1 MADATDTMDGNTA
14 VAHVAYRLNEVC
26 AIFPITPSSPMAEL
40 ADEWAAKGIANIFGT
55 IPVVQEMQ
63 SEGGAAGALHGALQ
77 SGAVA
82 TTFTASQGLMLM
94 LPNMFKIA
102 GELTASVMYVAA
114 RSLATQ
120 ALSIFGDH
128 QDVMAARSTGYA
140 MLSAASVQE
149 AHDLAVVAQAATLK
163 SRIPFIHFMD
173 GFRTSHEV
181 NSLTLLSDAMLRA
194 MIDEKLVRA
203 HRERALSPAHP
214 VVRGT
219 AHNPDTFFQARETAN
234 PFYAAT
240 AAIVQA
246 EMDKLAT
253 LCGRQYQLFR
263 YDGDPQAE
271 RVVISMGS
279 GAEVVRETAL
289 ALAEK
294 GEKVGALQVLLYRP
308 FSVEHFLAALPAS
321 VKSIA
326 VLDRCKEPGGTGE
339 PLYQDVVTALAT
351 AAGNGERTMP
361 RVIGGRYGLSSKE
374 FHPGMAKAVFDELTK
389 KAATNGFTVGID
401 DDVSHLSLDYDR
413 DYDIEPEGITRAVF
427 YGLGA
432 DGTVGANKNS
442 VKILA
447 EREGRYAQG
456 YFVYDSHKSGA
467 ETISHLR
474 FGTRPIN
481 SPYLIRHADF
491 VACHKFDFLK
501 RLDVLSA
508 AREGATF
515 LLNAPFGPDEVWDH
529 LPRPIQRRIVDRKLK
544 LYVIDATKV
553 AQDLGLGPRV
563 NTILQTC
570 FFAISG
576 VLPRDEAIVAIKHA
590 IQKAYGR
597 KGGAVVEKNFAAVD
611 AALEH
616 LHEAKVPGTL
626 TGAEPPSLVPDD
638 APEFVRKVTAMMMAG
653 RGDEIP
659 VSAMPVDGSF
669 PPGTTAFEKR
679 NIAVEVPKWDAE
691 LCIQCGQ
698 CSIVCPHS
706 VIRAKYY
713 PEEALEG
720 APEGFPS
727 APVNAR
733 GFPGSRFT
741 LQIHVEDCTGC
752 GICVENCPALS
763 PTEAGHKA
771 IDMTDKTR
779 LMEGEKQNLAFFETL
794 PLPDR
799 SRVNFSNVRG
809 VQFLEPLFAF
819 SGACAGCGETPYV
832 KLLSQLFG
840 DRLQVANAT
849 GCSSIYGGNLPAH
862 PWTTNAQGRGP
873 TWNNSLFE
881 DNAEFGLGYRLAVD
895 QQTAAARQLLE
906 KLAPVVG
913 EDLARTILD
922 SRQVTESDFVAQR
935 ERVAALTTKL
945 DGRSDDDSVNL
956 KLLADFLVRRSVWI
970 VGGDGWAYDIGYGG
984 LDHVLA
990 QSRDVNMLVLDTG
1003 VYSNTGGQSSK
1014 ATPLGASAKFAA
1026 AGKRIPRKDL
1036 AMQAIGYGYVYVAQI
1051 AMGANAEQALVAL
1064 REAEAYPGPSLV
1076 LAYSHCIAHGFDL
1089 RQGMKQQARATASG
1103 FWPLFRYD
1111 PSLRSS
1117 GANPFRLDSTRPRLR
1132 LEEFA
1137 YNELRYSVLTQGDRE
1152 AAAQMMR
1159 QAQAAVDERY
1169 RSYEDLA
1176 ARDGSRFLPNW
1187 ENA

>member
-1 MADATDTMDGNTA
+1 MADATVTMDGNTA

-40 ADEWAAKGIANIFGT
+40 ADEWAAKGITNIFDT

-149 AHDLAVVAQAATLK
+149 AHDLAAVAQAATLK
-163 SRIPFIHFMD
+163 ARIPFIHFMD

-181 NSLTLLSDAMLRA
+181 NSLTLLSDETLRA
-194 MIDEKLVRA
+194 MIDEGLVRA
-203 HRERALSPAHP
+203 HRERALCPAHP

-240 AAIVQA
+240 ATIVQA
-246 EMDKLAT
+246 EMDRLAK
-253 LCGRQYQLFR
+253 LCGRQYTLFR
-263 YDGDPQAE
+263 YDGHPDAE

-289 ALAEK
+289 ALAAN

-308 FSVEHFLAALPAS
+308 FSVEHFLAALPQAT
-321 VKSIA
+321 KSIA

-351 AAGNGERTMP
+351 AAGEGKRTMP

-374 FHPGMAKAVFDELTK
+374 FHPGMAKAVFDELTSQAPK
-389 KAATNGFTVGID
+389 NGFTVGID
-401 DDVSHLSLDYDR
+401 DDVSHTSLDYDR
-413 DYDIEPEGITRAVF
+413 DFVIAVEGITRAVF

-447 EREGRYAQG
+447 EAPGRYAQG

-501 RLDVLSA
+501 RLDVLGV
-508 AREGATF
+508 ARQGATF
-515 LLNAPFGPDEVWDH
+515 LLNAPYGPDEIWDH
-529 LPRPIQRRIVDRKLK
+529 LPLPVQKRIIDRKLK
-544 LYVIDATKV
+544 LYVIDASKV
-553 AQDLGLGPRV
+553 ARGLGLGPRV

-576 VLPRDEAIVAIKHA
+576 VLPRDEAIAAIKNA
-590 IQKAYGR
+590 IEKAYGR
-597 KGGAVVEKNFAAVD
+597 KGGTVVEKNFAAVD

-616 LHEAKVPGTL
+616 LAEAKVPTRL
-626 TGAEPPSLVPDD
+626 TGAEPPPLIPDD
-638 APEFVRKVTAMMMAG
+638 APDFVRNVTAKMMAG

-679 NIAVEVPKWDAE
+679 NIAIAVPSWDARP
-691 LCIQCGQ
+691 LHPVRPVLDRLPAQRDPRQILPGRGARRRARGLPLGAGQ
-698 CSIVCPHS
+698 CARLPRQPLHS
-706 VIRAKYY
+706 ADPCRGLHGLRRLRREL
-713 PEEALEG
+713 PG
-720 APEGFPS
+720 AE
-727 APVNAR
+727 
-733 GFPGSRFT
+733 
-741 LQIHVEDCTGC
+741 
-752 GICVENCPALS
+752 
-763 PTEAGHKA
+763 
-771 IDMTDKTR
+771 
-779 LMEGEKQNLAFFETL
+779 
-794 PLPDR
+794 PDR
-799 SRVNFSNVRG
+799 SR
-809 VQFLEPLFAF
+809 P
-819 SGACAGCGETPYV
+819 
-832 KLLSQLFG
+832 
-840 DRLQVANAT
+840 
-849 GCSSIYGGNLPAH
+849 
-862 PWTTNAQGRGP
+862 QGHR
-873 TWNNSLFE
+873 
-881 DNAEFGLGYRLAVD
+881 
-895 QQTAAARQLLE
+895 
-906 KLAPVVG
+906 
-913 EDLARTILD
+913 
-922 SRQVTESDFVAQR
+922 
-935 ERVAALTTKL
+935 
-945 DGRSDDDSVNL
+945 
-956 KLLADFLVRRSVWI
+956 
-970 VGGDGWAYDIGYGG
+970 
-984 LDHVLA
+984 
-990 QSRDVNMLVLDTG
+990 
-1003 VYSNTGGQSSK
+1003 
-1014 ATPLGASAKFAA
+1014 
-1026 AGKRIPRKDL
+1026 
-1036 AMQAIGYGYVYVAQI
+1036 
-1051 AMGANAEQALVAL
+1051 
-1064 REAEAYPGPSLV
+1064 
-1076 LAYSHCIAHGFDL
+1076 HG
-1089 RQGMKQQARATASG
+1089 RQG
-1103 FWPLFRYD
+1103 
-1111 PSLRSS
+1111 
-1117 GANPFRLDSTRPRLR
+1117 
-1132 LEEFA
+1132 
-1137 YNELRYSVLTQGDRE
+1137 
-1152 AAAQMMR
+1152 
-1159 QAQAAVDERY
+1159 
-1169 RSYEDLA
+1169 
-1176 ARDGSRFLPNW
+1176 
-1187 ENA
+1187 